1 MRFDDHIV
9 LGGLPTLQA
18 YLEWTGRDASGAD
31 ASGRKHFTQR
41 WEQAHDYFQDLQ
53 EHEAG
58 WADDTTVSPL
68 PESMRPY
75 AQAALQDPVHQRQ
88 TASAARSQW
97 ALVELDRLVIYQ
109 KFINVT
115 YADSLLA
122 VLPQNLT
129 DEDVVRLAI
138 SPVVEPAP
146 VRCTQ
151 LSPTS
156 FAFLSES
163 GDMRF
168 VEAALLEPQMLQG
181 YQSRGRASKVLGLF
195 IGMSVNFL
203 TVLKVGSRL
212 ILADGSHRA
221 YALRK
226 SGVTHAPCL
235 IENVNSAEEL
245 EALNLDMLEEERA
258 LMLHAPRPA
267 LFKDYFDP
275 RMFVP
280 LHLAHRKTLVNVRI
294 VLDRSKTSEL

>member
-18 YLEWTGRDASGAD
+18 YLEWTDRDASGAE
-31 ASGRKHFTQR
+31 AVGRNRFTQQ
-41 WEQAHDYFQDLQ
+41 WERAHGYFQGLQ
-53 EHEAG
+53 QSEAG
-58 WADDTTVSPL
+58 WADDTAVLPL
-68 PESMRPY
+68 PESMQPY
-75 AQAALQDPVHQRQ
+75 AQAAFEDPVHRRH
-88 TASAARSQW
+88 AAARSQW
-97 ALVELDRLVIYQ
+97 ALVELDRLVVYQ

-115 YADSLLA
+115 YANSLRA
-122 VLPQNLT
+122 ALPRTLS
-129 DEDVVRLAI
+129 DKDVVQLAI
-138 SPVVEPAP
+138 NPAVEPASI
-146 VRCTQ
+146 RCTQ

-168 VEAALLEPQMLQG
+168 VEAALLEPQMLRG

-203 TVLKVGSRL
+203 TALKVGSRL

-226 SGVTHAPCL
+226 SGITHAPCVVEHL
-235 IENVNSAEEL
+235 DSAEEL
-245 EALNLDMLEEERA
+245 EALNLDMLEEERS
-258 LMLHAPRPA
+258 LILHAPRPA

-275 RMFVP
+275 RMFTP

-294 VLDRSKTSEL
+294 ILDRSKTSDL

>member
-9 LGGLPTLQA
+9 LGGLPTLKS

-41 WEQAHDYFQDLQ
+41 WEQAHDYFHGLQ

-58 WADDTTVSPL
+58 WADDAVVLPL
-68 PESMRPY
+68 PEAMRPY
-75 AQAALQDPVHQRQ
+75 AEDAVQDPVHQRQ
-88 TASAARSQW
+88 TASVARSQW
-97 ALVELDRLVIYQ
+97 ALVELDRLAIYQ

-115 YADSLLA
+115 YADSLRA
-122 VLPQNLT
+122 ALPQRLT

-151 LSPTS
+151 LSPTA

-181 YQSRGRASKVLGLF
+181 YQSRGRTSKVLGLF

-203 TVLKVGSRL
+203 TALKVGSRL

-226 SGVTHAPCL
+226 SGISHAPCL
-235 IENVNSAEEL
+235 VEDVGSAQEL
-245 EALNLDMLEEERA
+245 DALNLALEEEDRS
-258 LMLHAPRPA
+258 LILHAPRPA

-275 RMFVP
+275 LMFTQ
-280 LHLAHRKTLVNVRI
+280 LHLAHRKTIVNVQ
-294 VLDRSKTSEL
+294 VTMERSKTSEL